1 LFVQPHAVICQVLE
15 DESVLLDLASE
26 NYLGLDEVGTRIW
39 QFIDDGETM
48 RSVVAT
54 MLDEYDTNEETLVGD
69 LDEFLNDLQAQGLIT
84 PVVAKSWR
92 REQTC
97 CFFDTP
103 NRTLYS

>member
-1 LFVQPHAVICQVLE
+1 M
-15 DESVLLDLASE
+15 LDLASE

-84 PVVAKSWR
+84 PGG
-92 REQTC
+92 
-97 CFFDTP
+97 
-103 NRTLYS
+103 

>member
-1 LFVQPHAVICQVLE
+1 MNLNQTFTISDEVICQVLE

-39 QFIDDGETM
+39 QLIDDGETM

-69 LDEFLNDLQAQGLIT
+69 LDEFLNDLQAQALIT
-84 PVVAKSWR
+84 PVG
-92 REQTC
+92 
-97 CFFDTP
+97 
-103 NRTLYS
+103 

>member
-1 LFVQPHAVICQVLE
+1 VLE

-84 PVVAKSWR
+84 PVG
-92 REQTC
+92 
-97 CFFDTP
+97 
-103 NRTLYS
+103 

>member
-84 PVVAKSWR
+84 PVG
-92 REQTC
+92 
-97 CFFDTP
+97 
-103 NRTLYS
+103 

>member
-1 LFVQPHAVICQVLE
+1 MNLNQTFTISGEVICQVLE

-39 QFIDDGETM
+39 QLIDDGETM

-69 LDEFLNDLQAQGLIT
+69 LDEFLNDLQAQALIT
-84 PVVAKSWR
+84 PVG
-92 REQTC
+92 
-97 CFFDTP
+97 
-103 NRTLYS
+103 

>member
-1 LFVQPHAVICQVLE
+1 MFVQPHAAICQVLE

-26 NYLGLDEVGTRIW
+26 NYLGLDAAGTRVW
-39 QFIDDGETM
+39 QLIDDGETM

-84 PVVAKSWR
+84 PVG
-92 REQTC
+92 
-97 CFFDTP
+97 
-103 NRTLYS
+103 

>member
-1 LFVQPHAVICQVLE
+1 MNLNQTFTISDEVICQVLE
-15 DESVLLDLASE
+15 DESVLLDLTSE

-39 QFIDDGETM
+39 QLIDDGETM

-84 PVVAKSWR
+84 PVG
-92 REQTC
+92 
-97 CFFDTP
+97 
-103 NRTLYS
+103 

>member
-1 LFVQPHAVICQVLE
+1 MLE

-84 PVVAKSWR
+84 PVG
-92 REQTC
+92 
-97 CFFDTP
+97 
-103 NRTLYS
+103 